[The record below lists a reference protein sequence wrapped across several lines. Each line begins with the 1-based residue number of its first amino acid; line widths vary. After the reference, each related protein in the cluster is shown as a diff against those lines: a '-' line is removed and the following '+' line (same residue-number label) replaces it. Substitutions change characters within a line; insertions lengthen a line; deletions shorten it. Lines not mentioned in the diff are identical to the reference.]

1 MLDGS
6 YIRSTET
13 DTLYKLRRFGEEE
26 RNMLDAIGNIVGF
39 LNGWIWS
46 KGMLVLVVGTGLYF
60 SVRLNF
66 FQLVHFKDMWS
77 RIMDKGSSDSG
88 ISTFG
93 SFCTTMAA
101 RIGTGNV
108 AGVAVAI
115 YLGGPGALFWMW
127 IVGITNSALAFVECT
142 LGQLYKIKIDGEYRG
157 SGAYC
162 AERGLGWSKYGNF
175 MAIVLMIGAACFMP
189 AAATYTI
196 CDGFRNALGVPM
208 WTVALAVAAL
218 LAVIIIGGVKRISQ
232 FAEYVVPVMTV
243 AYLLVSIVILVM
255 HISEIPA
262 MFVTIIKSAFG
273 QDAVFGGIV
282 GGAIL
287 QGIKRGTFS
296 SAAGMGESTPAASAA
311 ETSHPVKQGMANA
324 AGVWLDTI
332 IVCTATGFMLLLTD
346 CFNVGTAYVGQGT
359 PEMAALAESGTNG
372 VIFVQHAAAK
382 VIGSFAPI
390 FIAIMLALF
399 SFTCIIS
406 YYYEAETSAL
416 YLFQGDDKVK
426 QRRIVTWIIRMAII
440 VLVFIFGIV
449 ESNLAW
455 DLSDL
460 ALGSCT
466 WVNVFM
472 LWFLFPKARALYK
485 DYEQQMKQGK
495 EPYYNPNKL
504 SWKGVDMDLWNEIN
518 KDRISEDK

>member
-1 MLDGS
+1 MFSGIAEL
-6 YIRSTET
+6 
-13 DTLYKLRRFGEEE
+13 
-26 RNMLDAIGNIVGF
+26 VGF

-46 KGMLVLVVGTGLYF
+46 KGMLVLVVGSGLFF
-60 SVRLNF
+60 SIRLGF
-66 FQLVHFKDMWS
+66 FQLVYFRDMWS
-77 RIMDKGSSDSG
+77 RILDKGSSSSG
-88 ISTFG
+88 ISTFA

-115 YLGGPGALFWMW
+115 YLGGPGAMFWMW
-127 IVGITNSALAFVECT
+127 VVGVTNSALAFVECT

-162 AERGLGWSKYGNF
+162 AERGLGWGKYGAF

-208 WTVALAVAAL
+208 WVVAAITAAI
-218 LAVIIIGGVKRISQ
+218 LAVIVMGGIKRISL
-232 FAEYVVPVMTV
+232 FAVYCVPFMTI
-243 AYLLVSIVILVM
+243 AYLLMTVVVLFT
-255 HISEIPA
+255 HAADIPA
-262 MFVTIIKSAFG
+262 MFVVIVKSAFG
-273 QDAVFGGIV
+273 MDAAFGGIV
-282 GGAIL
+282 GAAIL

-332 IVCTATGFMLLLTD
+332 IVCTATGFMILLTD
-346 CFNVGTAYVGQGT
+346 CFNVVGGLHVGQGA
-359 PEMAALAESGTNG
+359 PEMAALAEAGTNG
-372 VIFVQHAAAK
+372 VIFVQYACRQI
-382 VIGSFAPI
+382 VGNFAPL
-390 FIAIMLALF
+390 FIAVMLALF

-416 YLFQGDDKVK
+416 YLFQGDDKAGTRK
-426 QRRIVTWIIRMAII
+426 TVTWIIRVTIV

-449 ESNLAW
+449 ESSLAW

-466 WVNVFM
+466 WVNIFM
-472 LWFLFPKARALYK
+472 LWFLFPKARALYQDYIAQLKAKK
-485 DYEQQMKQGK
+485 D
-495 EPYYNPNKL
+495 PYYNPDKL
-504 SWKGVDMDLWNEIN
+504 SWPGVDKDLWREIN
-518 KDRISEDK
+518 KDRIMADK

>member
-1 MLDGS
+1 VFSGIAGLVS
-6 YIRSTET
+6 
-13 DTLYKLRRFGEEE
+13 
-26 RNMLDAIGNIVGF
+26 F

-46 KGMLVLVVGTGLYF
+46 KGMLVLVVGSGFVFSIGLG
-60 SVRLNF
+60 F
-66 FQLVHFKDMWS
+66 FQLAHFKDMWK
-77 RIMDKGSSDSG
+77 RIFDKGSSDSG

-127 IVGITNSALAFVECT
+127 VVGVTNSALAFVECT

-162 AERGLGWSKYGNF
+162 AERGLGWRKYGTF
-175 MAIVLMIGAACFMP
+175 MAVVLMIGAACFMP

-208 WTVALAVAAL
+208 WLVAAIIAAL
-218 LAVIIIGGVKRISQ
+218 LAVIIIGGIKRISQ
-232 FAEYVVPVMTV
+232 FAIYCVPFMTV
-243 AYLLVSIVILVM
+243 AYLLVTAIVLIT
-255 HISEIPA
+255 HATEIPS

-273 QDAVFGGIV
+273 ADAAFGGIV
-282 GGAIL
+282 GSALL

-332 IVCTATGFMLLLTD
+332 IVCTATGFMILLTD
-346 CFNVGTAYVGQGT
+346 CFNVADVYVGQGAG
-359 PEMAALAESGTNG
+359 EMADLAAAGTNG
-372 VIFVQHAAAK
+372 VIFVQYACRQI
-382 VIGSFAPI
+382 VGNFAPL
-390 FIAIMLALF
+390 FIAIILSLF

-416 YLFQGDDKVK
+416 YLFQGDEKAGARK
-426 QRRIVTWIIRMAII
+426 TVTWILRIAIV
-440 VLVFIFGIV
+440 VLVFIFGIA
-449 ESNLAW
+449 ESSLAW

-460 ALGSCT
+460 ALGACT
-466 WVNVFM
+466 WVNIFM
-472 LWFLFPKARALYK
+472 LWFLFPKTRDLYK
-485 DYEQQMKQGK
+485 DYIQQLNAGK
-495 EPYYNPNKL
+495 DPYYDPDKL
-504 SWKGVDMDLWNEIN
+504 SWPGVEKDMWREIN
-518 KDRISEDK
+518 KDRIIAGK

>member
-1 MLDGS
+1 
-6 YIRSTET
+6 
-13 DTLYKLRRFGEEE
+13 
-26 RNMLDAIGNIVGF
+26 
-39 LNGWIWS
+39 
-46 KGMLVLVVGTGLYF
+46 MLVLVVGSGLFF
-60 SVRLNF
+60 SIRLGF
-66 FQLVHFKDMWS
+66 FQLIHFKDMWK
-77 RIMDKGSSDSG
+77 RVFDKGSSNSG

-127 IVGITNSALAFVECT
+127 VVGITNSALAFVECT
-142 LGQLYKIKIDGEYRG
+142 LGQLYKVKIDGEYRG

-162 AERGLGWSKYGNF
+162 AERGLGWKRYGTF

-208 WTVALAVAAL
+208 WLVAAATAAL
-218 LAVIIIGGVKRISQ
+218 LGVIIIGGIKRISQ
-232 FAEYVVPVMTV
+232 FAVYCVPFMTI
-243 AYLLVSIVILVM
+243 AYLLMAVIVLIT
-255 HISEIPA
+255 HITEIPA
-262 MFVTIIKSAFG
+262 LFVTIVQSAFG
-273 QDAVFGGIV
+273 AHAAFGGIV
-282 GGAIL
+282 GSALL

-311 ETSHPVKQGMANA
+311 ETSHPIKQGMANA

-332 IVCTATGFMLLLTD
+332 IVCTATGFMILLTD
-346 CFNVGTAYVGQGT
+346 CFNVADVHIGQGT
-359 PEMAALAESGTNG
+359 EEMATLAAAGTYG
-372 VIFVQHAAAK
+372 IIFVQYACRQI
-382 VIGSFAPI
+382 VGNFAPL

-416 YLFQGDDKVK
+416 YLFQGDGQASARKT
-426 QRRIVTWIIRMAII
+426 VTWVLRIAI
-440 VLVFIFGIV
+440 VALVFIFGIV
-449 ESNLAW
+449 ESSLAW

-460 ALGSCT
+460 ALGACT

-485 DYEQQMKQGK
+485 DYTEQLNAQKD
-495 EPYYNPNKL
+495 PYYNPDKL
-504 SWKGVDMDLWNEIN
+504 SWTGVDNDLWKEIN
-518 KDRISEDK
+518 KDRIATEK

>member
-1 MLDGS
+1 MFSGIAEL
-6 YIRSTET
+6 
-13 DTLYKLRRFGEEE
+13 
-26 RNMLDAIGNIVGF
+26 VGF

-46 KGMLVLVVGTGLYF
+46 KGMLVLVVGSGLFF
-60 SVRLNF
+60 SIRLGF

-77 RIMDKGSSDSG
+77 RILDKGSSDSG

-108 AGVAVAI
+108 AGVSVAI
-115 YLGGPGALFWMW
+115 YLGGPGAMFWMW
-127 IVGITNSALAFVECT
+127 VVGITNSALAFVECT
-142 LGQLYKIKIDGEYRG
+142 LGQLYKVKIDGEYRG

-162 AERGLGWSKYGNF
+162 AERGLGWKKYGTF
-175 MAIVLMIGAACFMP
+175 MAVVLMIGAACFMP

-208 WTVALAVAAL
+208 WTVAAVTAVL
-218 LAVIIIGGVKRISQ
+218 LAVIIIGGIKRISQ
-232 FAEYVVPVMTV
+232 FAAYIVPFMTV
-243 AYLLVSIVILVM
+243 AYLLITVVVLVFYYA
-255 HISEIPA
+255 EIPA
-262 MFVTIIKSAFG
+262 MFVTIVKSAFG
-273 QDAVFGGIV
+273 TDALFGGIV
-282 GGAIL
+282 GGALL

-296 SAAGMGESTPAASAA
+296 SAAGMGESTPAASAS

-332 IVCTATGFMLLLTD
+332 IVCTATGFMILLTD
-346 CFNVGTAYVGQGT
+346 CFNVANVYVGSGA
-359 PEMAALAESGTNG
+359 PEMAALAETGTYG
-372 VIFVQHAAAK
+372 VIFVQYACRQ
-382 VIGSFAPI
+382 VVGEFAPM

-416 YLFQGDDKVK
+416 YLFQGDEKAGIRKTVTWVI
-426 QRRIVTWIIRMAII
+426 RIVVIA
-440 VLVFIFGIV
+440 LVFVFGIV
-449 ESNLAW
+449 ESSLAW

-472 LWFLFPKARALYK
+472 LWFLFPKARALYH
-485 DYEQQMKQGK
+485 DYERQLKAGQD
-495 EPYYNPNKL
+495 PYYDPDNL
-504 SWKGVDMDLWNEIN
+504 CWDGVDKELWKEIN
-518 KDRISEDK
+518 KNRIQDGK

>member
-1 MLDGS
+1 MISGIASL
-6 YIRSTET
+6 
-13 DTLYKLRRFGEEE
+13 
-26 RNMLDAIGNIVGF
+26 VGF
-39 LNGWIWS
+39 LNGLIWS
-46 KGMLVLVVGTGLYF
+46 KAMLVLVVGTGLFF
-60 SVRLNF
+60 SIRLGF

-77 RIMDKGSSDSG
+77 RIIDKGSSDSG

-115 YLGGPGALFWMW
+115 FMGGPGALFWMW
-127 IVGITNSALAFVECT
+127 VVGITNSAMAFVECT

-162 AERGLGWSKYGNF
+162 AERGLGWKKYGAF
-175 MAIVLMIGAACFMP
+175 MSIVLMIGATCFMP

-196 CDGFRNALGVPM
+196 CDAFRNAINVPM
-208 WTVALAVAAL
+208 WVVAAITAAT
-218 LAVIIIGGVKRISQ
+218 LAVIVIGGIKRISQ
-232 FAEYVVPVMTV
+232 FATYVVPFMTV
-243 AYLLVSIVILVM
+243 AYLLVSIIVLVI
-255 HISEIPA
+255 HAAEIPA
-262 MFVTIIKSAFG
+262 MFSLIVRSAFG
-273 QDAVFGGIV
+273 KDAVFGGII
-282 GGAIL
+282 GSAIL

-311 ETSHPVKQGMANA
+311 ETSHPIKQGMANA

-332 IVCTATGFMLLLTD
+332 IVCTSTGFMILLTD
-346 CFNVGTAYVGQGT
+346 CFNVVDGAYVGQGCA
-359 PEMAALAESGTNG
+359 EMADLAAAGTNG
-372 VIFVQHAAAK
+372 VIFVQYACRQI
-382 VIGSFAPI
+382 VGNFAPL

-416 YLFQGDDKVK
+416 YLFQGDDKANTRK
-426 QRRIVTWIIRMAII
+426 IVTWIIRVTI
-440 VLVFIFGIV
+440 VALVFVFGIV
-449 ESNLAW
+449 ESSLAW

-466 WVNVFM
+466 WVNVLM
-472 LWFLFPKARALYK
+472 LWFLFPKARALYH
-485 DYEQQMKQGK
+485 DYEEQMKAGK
-495 EPYYNPNKL
+495 DPYYNPDKL
-504 SWKGVDMDLWNEIN
+504 SWDGVDKDLWRQIN
-518 KDRISEDK
+518 KDRIEADSKSNLR

>member
-1 MLDGS
+1 MLSG
-6 YIRSTET
+6 IAG
-13 DTLYKLRRFGEEE
+13 L
-26 RNMLDAIGNIVGF
+26 VGF

-46 KGMLVLVVGTGLYF
+46 KGMLVLVVGSGLYF
-60 SVRLNF
+60 SIRLNF
-66 FQLVHFKDMWS
+66 FQLTRFRDMWS
-77 RIMDKGSSDSG
+77 RILDKSSSSSG

-115 YLGGPGALFWMW
+115 YLGGPGAMFWMW
-127 IVGITNSALAFVECT
+127 VVGITNSALAFVECT
-142 LGQLYKIKIDGEYRG
+142 LGQLYKVKIDGEYRG

-162 AERGLGWSKYGNF
+162 AERGLGWKKYGAF
-175 MAIVLMIGAACFMP
+175 TAIVLMVGAACFMP

-196 CDGFRNALGVPM
+196 CDGFRNALNVPM
-208 WTVALAVAAL
+208 AAVAAVTAIL
-218 LAVIIIGGVKRISQ
+218 LAIIIIGGIKRISQ
-232 FAEYVVPVMTV
+232 FASYIVPVMTI
-243 AYLLVSIVILVM
+243 AYLLITVIVLATNIG
-255 HISEIPA
+255 EIPGL
-262 MFVTIIKSAFG
+262 FVTIFKSAFG
-273 QDAVFGGIV
+273 TDAVFGGIV
-282 GGAIL
+282 GGALL

-311 ETSHPVKQGMANA
+311 ETSHPVKQGLSNA

-332 IVCTATGFMLLLTD
+332 IVCTATGFMILLTD
-346 CFNVGTAYVGQGT
+346 CYNVVDNIHIGQGCA
-359 PEMAALAESGTNG
+359 EMAALAEAGTNG
-372 VIFVQHAAAK
+372 VIFVQYACRE
-382 VIGSFAPI
+382 VVGNFAPL

-416 YLFQGDDKVK
+416 YLFQGPENANARK
-426 QRRIVTWIIRMAII
+426 IVTWVIRIVVI
-440 VLVFIFGIV
+440 VLVFVFGIV
-449 ESNLAW
+449 ESSLAW

-472 LWFLFPKARALYK
+472 LWFLFPKAKALYE
-485 DYEQQMKQGK
+485 DYAAQMKAGK
-495 EPYYNPNKL
+495 DPYYNPDKL
-504 SWKGVDMDLWNEIN
+504 SWDGVDTELWKEIN
-518 KDRISEDK
+518 KDRIQADANK

>member
-1 MLDGS
+1 MLS
-6 YIRSTET
+6 EMASLI
-13 DTLYKLRRFGEEE
+13 
-26 RNMLDAIGNIVGF
+26 GF
-39 LNGWIWS
+39 LNGLIWS
-46 KGMLVLVVGTGLYF
+46 KAMLVLVVGSGLFF
-60 SVRLNF
+60 SIRLGF

-77 RIMDKGSSDSG
+77 RIFDKGTSDSG

-127 IVGITNSALAFVECT
+127 VVGITNSALAFVECT
-142 LGQLYKIKIDGEYRG
+142 LGQLYKIKVDGEYRG
-157 SGAYC
+157 SGAHC
-162 AERGLGWSKYGNF
+162 AERGLGWEKYGTF
-175 MAIVLMIGAACFMP
+175 MAFILMIGAACFMP

-196 CDGFRNALGVPM
+196 CDAFRNALGVDM
-208 WTVALAVAAL
+208 WVVAAITAIL
-218 LAVIIIGGVKRISQ
+218 LAIIVIGGIKRISQ
-232 FAEYVVPVMTV
+232 FAIYVVPFMTV
-243 AYLLVSIVILVM
+243 AYLLMAIIVLAT
-255 HISEIPA
+255 HITEIPA
-262 MFVTIIKSAFG
+262 MFTNIVKSAFG
-273 QDAVFGGIV
+273 MDALFGGIV

-332 IVCTATGFMLLLTD
+332 IVCTATGFMILLTD
-346 CFNVGTAYVGQGT
+346 CFNVKGVYVGQGT
-359 PEMAALAESGTNG
+359 EDMVALAASGTNG
-372 VIFVQHAAAK
+372 VIFVQYACRQI
-382 VIGSFAPI
+382 IGNFAPL

-426 QRRIVTWIIRMAII
+426 VRKTVTWIIRITVV

-449 ESNLAW
+449 ESSLAW

-460 ALGSCT
+460 ALGACT

-472 LWFLFPKARALYK
+472 LWFLFPKARALYH
-485 DYEQQMKQGK
+485 DYEEQMKAGQD
-495 EPYYNPNKL
+495 PYYNPDKL
-504 SWKGVDMDLWNEIN
+504 SWNGVDTELWKEIN
-518 KDRISEDK
+518 KDRISASKAKR